1 MIPLSNAPLYIPLF
15 VLDISANKE
24 EKKYL
29 EGIGVFPESLITVIK
44 NTPESANPVLIE
56 VHESQFMIGR
66 DLSKEIFLSP
76 ALEQEGIIFQG
87 NKTEPRK
94 IILNA
99 LKNFTGHFTIR
110 ECINTIQKN
119 HKNIGEI
126 TIYRAIKILVEKK
139 ILSEIEL
146 PDGTKKM
153 ELLKG
158 HHDHI
163 FCQNCGNI
171 IEFYDSDIEELQR
184 KIAQKNNVELVAHK
198 VILIAGHCP
207 KCSL

>member
-1 MIPLSNAPLYIPLF
+1 MISLSDASVGTPFF
-15 VLDISANKE
+15 VLDITANTE

-29 EGIGVFPESLITVIK
+29 EGIGIFPDALLTIVK
-44 NTPESANPVLIE
+44 NTSHSEDPVLIE

-66 DLSKEIFLSP
+66 ELSRQIFLSP
-76 ALEQEGIIFQG
+76 ALEEEEMIFEG

-99 LKNFTGHFTIR
+99 LKNFSGHFTLR
-110 ECINTIQKN
+110 ECILAIQKEQ
-119 HKNIGEI
+119 KNIGEI
-126 TIYRAIKILVEKK
+126 TIYRALKILVEKK

-163 FCQNCGNI
+163 FCQNCSNI
-171 IEFYDSDIEELQR
+171 IEFYDEDIEELQR
-184 KIAQKNNVELVAHK
+184 KIAKKHCVELIAHK
-198 VILIAGHCP
+198 VILIAGQCP
-207 KCSL
+207 KCSA